1 MPRKRTTT
9 LPDGQ
14 QVECTVITFRAGG
27 EHWNEYL
34 ADDGTVIKIKMVVT
48 EVLRLD
54 DEYDANGNP
63 IYIVQSA
70 NVMVVDAPENLH
82 RGGGS

>member
-9 LPDGQ
+9 LPDGRKA
-14 QVECTVITFRAGG
+14 ESTVLTFRAGD
-27 EHWNEYL
+27 EHWNEYFVG
-34 ADDGTVIKIKMVVT
+34 DGTVIKIKMVAT

-54 DEYDANGNP
+54 GEYDANGSP
-63 IYIVQSA
+63 VYLVHSA
-70 NVMVVDAPENLH
+70 NVMVVDAPENLR